1 MALTHTDASDV
12 VLLILGASGDLTS
25 RLLLPGLAGLL
36 RSGRVTGLSLIG
48 SSRQDW
54 TDEHWREVVR
64 KSFASADTS
73 GPGSAE
79 ADRVA
84 RTARYVVAQVDEV
97 SELRRL
103 LDMCQG
109 RRPVIYFALPPA
121 VTEKVCQELTA
132 IHLPEGTRLVLE
144 KPFGNDVASAEA
156 LNSLLARLVP
166 EDHTFRVDHFLGR
179 STILNLIGLRF
190 GNRVVEP
197 LLNSDH
203 VECVE
208 LIFDESL
215 ALEGRASYYDRAG
228 ALVDMIQ
235 SHALQVLS
243 LLAMEA
249 PYTLSQK
256 DLRDRKTQLLRAIRL
271 WHHDPVTCS
280 RRARYTAGEING
292 ERIPSYVDEDGV
304 DPALMTESYAE
315 VVLAVDSWRW
325 AGVPIRVRSGK
336 ALGETRKE
344 AVITFKQPPWVPPGL
359 GGYDRPDRLR
369 IGFGPDCLRLDLNI
383 SAPGDPLE
391 LEPVTLRTDFGPGE
405 MPAYGEVLKGVL
417 DGDPTFTVRGDA
429 AVQCWRIV
437 EPVLKAWRANKVPME
452 EYAAGSDG
460 PQPPSPTPVQGMQP
474 C

>member
-1 MALTHTDASDV
+1 MAHSRTDASNI
-12 VLLILGASGDLTS
+12 VLIILGATGDLTS

-36 RSGRVTGLSLIG
+36 RSGRVTGLTLIG

-54 TDEHWREVVR
+54 TDEHWREVVAE
-64 KSFASADTS
+64 SFASTNAS
-73 GPGSAE
+73 GPGNAE
-79 ADRVA
+79 AERVA
-84 RTARYVVAQVDEV
+84 RTARYAAAQVDDEG
-97 SELRRL
+97 ELRRL
-103 LDMCQG
+103 LDMCDG
-109 RRPVIYFALPPA
+109 RQPVIYFALPPA
-121 VTEKVCQELTA
+121 ITAKACRALTA
-132 IHLPEGTRLVLE
+132 IDLPKGTRLVLE
-144 KPFGNDVASAEA
+144 KPFGSDTASAQA

-166 EDHTFRVDHFLGR
+166 ENDTYRVDHFLGR

-190 GNRVVEP
+190 GNRVIEP

-208 LIFDESL
+208 FFFDESL
-215 ALEGRASYYDRAG
+215 ALEGRASYYDKAG

-249 PYTLSQK
+249 PYTLSEK

-271 WHHDPVTCS
+271 WNKDPATCS
-280 RRARYTAGEING
+280 RRARYTAGEIDG
-292 ERIPSYVDEDGV
+292 HRLPAYVDEEGV
-304 DPALMTESYAE
+304 DPELMTETYAE

-336 ALGETRKE
+336 ALGAMRKE

-359 GGYDRPDRLR
+359 GGYERPDRLR
-369 IGFGPDCLRLDLNI
+369 IGFGPDCMSLDLNI

-391 LEPVTLRTDFGPGE
+391 LEPTTLKTDFGPGE

-429 AVQCWRIV
+429 AVQCWRII
-437 EPVLKAWRANKVPME
+437 EPVLNAWRANQVPME

-460 PQPPSPTPVQGMQP
+460 PKPSSPEPKPGMQP